1 MSFLEYDLGLQKTQ
15 EQAPRPARRGGQPC
29 SFQGCQ
35 QPGHLQ
41 HCLEFSVGYYLETS
55 FLSWSLLVLCS
66 TSAVWWPSLGM
77 NLGETALDTHLL
89 GGWASQVLFPQQAPH
104 APSFLQLLQ
113 REDPLQ
119 GALLVCPLTLRG
131 STMPLTPESLSSVH
145 NCLLSSRGHSSYFF
159 LKTYFS
165 SGNSITFL
173 LVIQANS
180 NTEADREKWY
190 AWVTHTESGVSN
202 PSPVKNLFCFLRGP
216 SVSEAHIENKHPNR
230 ISSGYSLI
238 PQSFHSFNKS
248 NNNSS
253 R

>member
-131 STMPLTPESLSSVH
+131 STMPLTVSL
-145 NCLLSSRGHSSYFF
+145 
-159 LKTYFS
+159 FS
-165 SGNSITFL
+165 SQL
-173 LVIQANS
+173 
-180 NTEADREKWY
+180 
-190 AWVTHTESGVSN
+190 
-202 PSPVKNLFCFLRGP
+202 SPEFQRTLTIFFSKNLLLFWEQYHFPTSYP
-216 SVSEAHIENKHPNR
+216 SKFKHR
-230 ISSGYSLI
+230 S
-238 PQSFHSFNKS
+238 
-248 NNNSS
+248 
-253 R
+253 